1 MVQGATRSV
10 SERKKA
16 YMPKTRQNTVGMGA
30 QISKGGNRMNAKT
43 KEEALKGA
51 PLMHPAH

>member
-1 MVQGATRSV
+1 MGQGATRSV

-30 QISKGGNRMNAKT
+30 RISKGGNRMNAKT
-43 KEEALKGA
+43 EEALKGA